1 MVREKTVEK
10 KAGKARKIGYQL
22 LASFLFLLEHPKYSV
37 KRKVH
42 LKNWPLESQ
51 VNQPSKQ

>member
-22 LASFLFLLEHPKYSV
+22 LASLFV
-37 KRKVH
+37 FT
-42 LKNWPLESQ
+42 
-51 VNQPSKQ
+51 